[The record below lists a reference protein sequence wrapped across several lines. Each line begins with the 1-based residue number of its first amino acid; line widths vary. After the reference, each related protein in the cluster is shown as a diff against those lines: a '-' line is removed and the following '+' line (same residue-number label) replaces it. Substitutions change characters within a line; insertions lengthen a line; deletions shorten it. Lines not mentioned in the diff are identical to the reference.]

1 MDVRE
6 RQGDRRK
13 GDGAE
18 AGEPRRD
25 RSRARLQLTLAAL
38 AGAVLALS
46 LPQGASAAPPP
57 HAARYTYELCDS
69 ALPGG
74 ASPALKF
81 VVNSGVPIGYFNNC
95 AQPGGS
101 IGVSESGHA
110 EATIAWLSVSVPETP
125 GGFVE
130 TETISAAAGAFG
142 PGNNHTFVYEQA
154 WPQNNAGEQT
164 RTFFIRRERATFF
177 GNGGSFELLMNCDG
191 KVGPCEA
198 GPTIWAHYIAT
209 TQVDPNPPTLSGIH
223 GSLLGAGTLRGS
235 QSLEAEGHDE
245 GGGLTNLSVSVNGKQ
260 AGSPKALACNT
271 THVSNSSIKG
281 TVAVAIT
288 PCPTSAK
295 GEWTINTED
304 PPFHIGANSVQ
315 VCASDFA
322 TIGEPNTTCSAAQ
335 TVNVDN
341 SCTNSAAAGGE
352 LLSAQFT
359 KSNKETL
366 TVGFGREAEVVG
378 TLRTNSGDPVGG
390 ATLCVKMQTLGVDAQ
405 ASAVGT
411 VATDDNGNY
420 SYKVPPGPN
429 RDIVIGYRHGASQ
442 IARDVRYYAHVRPSL
457 HPSPKHLQNGDW
469 VHFWGQL
476 PGPGRRGRVVV
487 LQANVVGSKRWITFR
502 KATSAHKGI
511 FRAAY
516 HFTAT
521 TRTTAYRFRA
531 VVPAQAGYP
540 WVQGHSKP
548 VKVLVNG

>member
-1 MDVRE
+1 
-6 RQGDRRK
+6 
-13 GDGAE
+13 
-18 AGEPRRD
+18 
-25 RSRARLQLTLAAL
+25 
-38 AGAVLALS
+38 VLALA
-46 LPQGASAAPPP
+46 LPQGASAAPPA

-74 ASPALKF
+74 ASPGLQF
-81 VVNSGVPIGYFNNC
+81 VVNPNVPIGYFNNC

-101 IGVSESGHA
+101 IGVSEWGHT
-110 EATIAWLSVSVPETP
+110 EATIAWLSVTVPETP

-130 TETISAAAGAFG
+130 TETISAAAGSLGEA
-142 PGNNHTFVYEQA
+142 NNHTFVYEQA

-177 GNGGSFELLMNCDG
+177 GNGGGFELLMNCDG
-191 KVGPCEA
+191 KYASGCGA
-198 GPTIWAHYIAT
+198 GPLIYAHYIAAT
-209 TQVDPNPPTLSGIH
+209 EVDPNPPTLTGLH

-245 GGGLTNLSVSVNGKQ
+245 GGGLTNLSVLVNGKP

-271 THVSNSSIKG
+271 ALVSNPSIKG
-281 TVAVAIT
+281 TVAVATT

-295 GEWTINTED
+295 GEWTINTEGQ
-304 PPFHIGANSVQ
+304 PFHLGANSVQ

-341 SCTNSAAAGGE
+341 SCANSPVAGGE

-359 KSNKETL
+359 KSNRETL
-366 TVGFGREAEVVG
+366 TVGFGKEAKVVG

-390 ATLCVKMQTLGVDAQ
+390 ATLCVKMQTLGVDAR

-411 VATDDNGNY
+411 VQTDANGNY
-420 SYKVPPGPN
+420 SYKVPAGPN
-429 RDIVIGYRHGASQ
+429 RDIVIGYRHDTTQ
-442 IARDVRYYAHVRPSL
+442 VARDVRYYAHARPSL
-457 HPSPKHLQNGDW
+457 HSSPEHLQNGDW

-476 PGPGRRGRVVV
+476 PGPGRRGRVVI
-487 LQANVVGSKRWITFR
+487 LQANVLGSKRWITFR
-502 KATSAHKGI
+502 KATSRRKGI
-511 FRAAY
+511 FRASY
-516 HFTAT
+516 HFTST
-521 TRTTAYRFRA
+521 TRTTTYRFRA
-531 VVPAQAGYP
+531 IVPDQASYP

-548 VKVLVNG
+548 VRVRVGR